1 MVTCYIG
8 IGANLGNMQDTIR
21 AACEQLRQHSAIK
34 AFRVASL
41 YQSKPMG
48 PQDQPD
54 YLNTVASFQTALEAE
69 ELLDLLQSLEN
80 RAGRV
85 RKQHWGPRTL
95 DLDLLLYGNTFI
107 QSERLTVPHPGL
119 REREFVVI
127 PLAELAPD
135 LILPDGTALQNLAR
149 SFSPSTLQV
158 PCE

>member
-1 MVTCYIG
+1 
-8 IGANLGNMQDTIR
+8 
-21 AACEQLRQHSAIK
+21 
-34 AFRVASL
+34 
-41 YQSKPMG
+41 MG